1 MEIRLLNIQDLRP
14 AGYHARKKIK
24 PGDKFFSSLERSI
37 TEFGYVDPIIWNERT
52 GNIVGGHQRWEILNS
67 LGVEQ
72 IEVSVVDLSEE
83 QEKVL
88 GLALNKI
95 GSEPERWDMPRL
107 KDLLIEIEK
116 FDIDIEL
123 TGFQVPEI
131 ERLFPGEVFEDNFD
145 IDAAVGSITDPFT
158 KRGYIYQLG
167 EHRLMCGDSTVPA
180 EMARLMNGRTA
191 NMVFTDPPYNVNYGN
206 TMKDKLRRKVSKAN
220 AGRTILNDHFKSTEG
235 FYNFLFN
242 AISSLRPYV
251 QGDVYICMSS
261 SELHTLQ
268 LAFMSCGGHWST
280 FIIWVKNVF
289 TIGRSNYQRQYEPIL
304 YGWFEGS
311 SHYWSGI
318 RSLGDVYGRE
328 SVKLD
333 IDNVPLVRVEAC
345 GIESDIWEFAKPQK
359 SADHP
364 TMKPIGLCA
373 RSIRNS
379 SKPGD
384 LVVDTFGG
392 SGSTLVAAEE
402 VGRACYSM
410 ELSEKFCDVIVRRWE
425 ELTGNKAVLKER
437 G

>member
-1 MEIRLLNIQDLRP
+1 MEIRTLKLQDLSP
-14 AGYHARKKIK
+14 AGYHARKMLK
-24 PGDKFFSSLERSI
+24 PGDKFSNSLEKSI
-37 TEFGYVDPIIWNERT
+37 VEFGYVDPIIWNERT
-52 GNIVGGHQRWEILNS
+52 GNVVGGHQRCEILKS
-67 LGVEQ
+67 LGLEEA
-72 IEVSVVDLSEE
+72 EVSVVNLPEDR
-83 QEKVL
+83 EKVL

-107 KDLLIEIEK
+107 RDLLIEIER

-123 TGFQVPEI
+123 TGFQIPEI

-145 IDAAVGSITDPFT
+145 FDAAVESISEPIT
-158 KRGYIYQLG
+158 KRGFIYQMG
-167 EHRLMCGDSTVPA
+167 EHRLVCGDSTVPA
-180 EMARLMNGRTA
+180 EMVRLMNGRTA

-242 AISSLRPYV
+242 AISALRPYV

-268 LAFMSCGGHWST
+268 LAFASCGGHWST

-318 RSLGDVYGRE
+318 RNLGDVYGRE
-328 SVKLD
+328 NVRLD

-345 GIESDIWEFAKPQK
+345 GIESDIWEFAKPVK

-402 VGRACYSM
+402 VGRVCYTM
-410 ELSEKFCDVIVRRWE
+410 ELSEKFCDVIVKRWE
-425 ELTGNKAVLKER
+425 DLT
-437 G
+437 